1 MSEFNYN
8 QKIDYI
14 DATYDQHFNAARRWA
29 AEHNTTFE
37 EHINERATVDGV
49 LHRYFYIGE
58 EVEFNEH
65 EESHEQSHEETVPEK
80 SKEIAE
86 IEKSCIFL
94 NSTDW
99 VVTKLCEY
107 KIYHTEEEYLEEL
120 EKYRTIVSEREAA
133 RNRINE
139 AEKSLP
145 KE

>member
-65 EESHEQSHEETVPEK
+65 EESHEQSHEETVPET
-80 SKEIAE
+80 AYG
-86 IEKSCIFL
+86 IEKHLGSGLIKGVGAVYVKKIVQKFG
-94 NSTDW
+94 TD
-99 VVTKLCEY
+99 TG
-107 KIYHTEEEYLEEL
+107 
-120 EKYRTIVSEREAA
+120 
-133 RNRINE
+133 
-139 AEKSLP
+139 
-145 KE
+145 